1 MPTHFFHSGMTGA
14 PANTNAA
21 GSTLA
26 IIDAVLVTGFN
37 LQSVLSAS
45 VASEVMT
52 VNYAIPHGYEDKVL
66 IRLDGAAGG
75 SIVRRATVT
84 GAQVLTIPAPGFAD
98 GAVAGTLSTRVAPA
112 DWERVFSD
120 TGKAVFRS
128 KVDGPGSTRF
138 FYRVA
143 DTVSG
148 GNPSMLRG
156 FESMTDV
163 DTGVGAFPTA
173 SQVGGNGVAVRRLAD
188 GATQPWAAVAD
199 GRTVYLCL
207 GYISGYGY
215 VQHFGDASAFSGSD
229 LFCAYVGTG
238 YSQCDI
244 SGAFYSP
251 RQASGAGS
259 AVSATNYCLL
269 PNGSGFSVSSGGRS
283 YPSPIDG
290 GMVFLRGVPINNS
303 GAQSSN
309 DVLRGTLR
317 GLLHCSS
324 NPIASN
330 AVHRVFSS
338 VSGVSGRVVVVRT
351 QGGTGCVAL
360 PIDEDWA

>member
-1 MPTHFFHSGMTGA
+1 MPTHFFHSGMAGA
-14 PANTNAA
+14 PTNTNAA

-26 IIDAVLVTGFN
+26 IIDAILVTGFN

-52 VNYAIPHGYEDKVL
+52 VNYAAPHLYEDKVL
-66 IRLDGAAGG
+66 IRLDGASGG

-128 KVDGPGSTRF
+128 KVEGPGSTRF
-138 FYRVA
+138 YYRVA

-148 GNPSMLRG
+148 GEPSMLRG

-163 DTGVGAFPTA
+163 DTGVGAFPTT
-173 SQVGGNGVAVRRLAD
+173 SQLGGNGVSVRRLAE
-188 GATQPWAAVAD
+188 GSTQPWAAVSD

-229 LFCAYVGTG
+229 LFCAYVGNG
-238 YSQCDI
+238 DNQCDV
-244 SGAFYSP
+244 SGLFFSP
-251 RQASGAGS
+251 RPASGAGS
-259 AVSATNYCLL
+259 AVSAANYWLF
-269 PNGSGFSVSSGGRS
+269 PNGSGTSVPYGGRS
-283 YPSPIDG
+283 YPSIIDG
-290 GMVFLRGVPINNS
+290 GMLFLRGVPINNS
-303 GAQSSN
+303 GYQSYN
-309 DVLRGTLR
+309 DVLRGALR
-317 GLLHCSS
+317 GLLHCSA

-330 AVHRVFSS
+330 SVYRVFSS
-338 VSGVSGRVVVVRT
+338 VSGVSGRVVVIRT
-351 QGGTGCVAL
+351 RGDGGCVAL